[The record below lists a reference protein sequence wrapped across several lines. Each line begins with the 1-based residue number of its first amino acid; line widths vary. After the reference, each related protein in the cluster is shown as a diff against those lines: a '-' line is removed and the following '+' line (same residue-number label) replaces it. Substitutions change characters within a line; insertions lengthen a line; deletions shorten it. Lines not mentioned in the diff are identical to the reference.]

1 MKERIILDSMREE
14 LGDSKVSG
22 LISNSEMYKSSSKSA
37 SRVSKVRG
45 NLKSYSKKP
54 QCDQSANRKTCFK
67 CGDKGHLK
75 SSCPKQVLDMR
86 NLLLIIQRAM
96 GSLSGVWVS

>member
-1 MKERIILDSMREE
+1 MREE

-45 NLKSYSKKP
+45 NLKSYSNKP
-54 QCDQSANRKTCFK
+54 QRDQSANRKTCFK
-67 CGDKGHLK
+67 CGDEGHF
-75 SSCPKQVLDMR
+75 
-86 NLLLIIQRAM
+86 
-96 GSLSGVWVS
+96 